1 MVHGPEFHR
10 GTVAIAT
17 AHGIIEDRFARLAG
31 RTACV
36 QVGWAHLGISLN
48 RSPPCAVAV
57 GSDSTISTVTAST
70 GTAKFFTTASVM
82 SFTRARFWSSV
93 RPLTAWTYIS
103 GISISLDVLDAA
115 L

>member
-1 MVHGPEFHR
+1 MTLPDYSPQPHKVSP
-10 GTVAIAT
+10 
-17 AHGIIEDRFARLAG
+17 GIDRAKRLQEVRFG
-31 RTACV
+31 DYRR
-36 QVGWAHLGISLN
+36 ISLN
-48 RSPPCAVAV
+48 NTPPFAFAV

-70 GTAKFFTTASVM
+70 GTEKFFTTASVM
-82 SFTRARFWSSV
+82 SFTSARFWSSV

>member
-1 MVHGPEFHR
+1 MVHGPKFHR
-10 GTVAIAT
+10 RTVATAA
-17 AHGIIEDRFARLAG
+17 AHGIIEDRCA
-31 RTACV
+31 
-36 QVGWAHLGISLN
+36 QVGSAHRRISLN
-48 RSPPCAVAV
+48 RTPPFALAV